1 MAGVNVMAKDID
13 HILLDEETIRRRV
26 KELGEQLGV
35 TTRTITGS
43 EKEGRKPRKRE
54 IYYRLAEIFGTD
66 KMYFIG
72 EEEDFIS
79 DASEKYGSRGRVQAE
94 NLVRQISGLFAGG
107 SLDEED
113 KDAVMRSIMDA
124 YWESK
129 NENSEKYS
137 RKDKDGENK

>member
-1 MAGVNVMAKDID
+1 MKFGEKVRIERTNKKM
-13 HILLDEETIRRRV
+13 TQ

-35 TTRTITGS
+35 TTRTITGY
-43 EKEGRKPRKRE
+43 EKEGLYPRKRE

-137 RKDKDGENK
+137 RKDKDGDNK

>member
-1 MAGVNVMAKDID
+1 MEKKSVFLEKFFFVEFAANADYDSAMLRVGLDCI
-13 HILLDEETIRRRV
+13 LDEVYIIVFVEYRDV
-26 KELGEQLGV
+26 FFESFV
-35 TTRTITGS
+35 
-43 EKEGRKPRKRE
+43 
-54 IYYRLAEIFGTD
+54 RLAEIFGTD